1 MASIG
6 GVPCSILRGNPGL
19 IKIRVGVWEIPGVAG
34 YGVQWEGL
42 GDSGFALKAIFY
54 SSALLV
60 DAWAAALA
68 ALQGSSVVIV
78 DDYGITHLACLLTDV
93 GNVTK
98 NPAVHAGG
106 CRGEIDLKGVVLP

>member
-1 MASIG
+1 MSSIG
-6 GVPCSILRGNPGL
+6 GVTCSILRGNPGR
-19 IKIRVGVWEIPGVAG
+19 IRIRVGVWEIPGVAG

-54 SSALLV
+54 NSSILV
-60 DAWAAALA
+60 NTWAASLA
-68 ALQGSSVVIV
+68 ALQGSAVTIV
-78 DDYGITHLACLLTDV
+78 DDWGITHLACLLTDV

-98 NPAVHAGG
+98 TPAVHGGG